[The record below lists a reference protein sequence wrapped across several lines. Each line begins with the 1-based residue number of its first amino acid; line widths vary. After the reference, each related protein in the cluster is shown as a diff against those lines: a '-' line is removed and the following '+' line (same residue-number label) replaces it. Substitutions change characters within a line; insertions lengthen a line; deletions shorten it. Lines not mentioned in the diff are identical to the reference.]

1 MAILPV
7 LRASQIAANKVSSR
21 LIFYN
26 KNDLFLSIGLFE
38 NNIFENKKIYI
49 QCICLV
55 IRILTTYIMFFF

>member
-49 QCICLV
+49 YNAYV
-55 IRILTTYIMFFF
+55 

>member
-38 NNIFENKKIYI
+38 INIFENKKIYI
-49 QCICLV
+49 QCTCLV
-55 IRILTTYIMFFF
+55 VRIYYIICF